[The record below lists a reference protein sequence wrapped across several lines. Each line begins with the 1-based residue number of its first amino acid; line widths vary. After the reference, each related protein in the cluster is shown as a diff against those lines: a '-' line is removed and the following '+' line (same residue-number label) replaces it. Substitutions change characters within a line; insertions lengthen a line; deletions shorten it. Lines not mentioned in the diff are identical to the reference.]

1 MPSDDADLSEWR
13 RGIDQAD
20 RDIVK
25 RIMERTELVRR
36 IGEAKRR
43 SGQAVYRPD
52 REKEVYENL
61 KRIVES
67 EFGEAPPMPLSILR
81 HIYREIMSGSIAVE
95 GGPVVSYLGP
105 PASFSHEATLF
116 RFGSAVRALP
126 VDTIPDVFRAVE
138 ATGSANFGVVPVDN
152 TTEGAVGVTLEMF
165 LRSELKV
172 YAEHYIRVTLNLL
185 HHEEADLNQIRRI
198 YTLRIAREQCR
209 EWLQQNLN
217 LAQVELV
224 ETPSTAAAARLAA
237 ERKDGAAIASQLAS
251 ETYGLKIIRAGIQEK
266 SYNITRFFVV
276 GAEQCAPTGDDKTS
290 IVCSVRDRP
299 GSLFRMLAPFERS
312 GINLTRIE
320 SRASRRAFGDYNF
333 FIDFEGHN
341 QDPGVRALLEELE
354 EHTSFLKLLGSYPR
368 MDLP

>member
-1 MPSDDADLSEWR
+1 MPSEDEELRQWR
-13 RGIDQAD
+13 EGIDHAD
-20 RDIVK
+20 QEIIRAIMRRTDLVRKIGEVK
-25 RIMERTELVRR
+25 RRV
-36 IGEAKRR
+36 GA
-43 SGQAVYRPD
+43 AVYRPD
-52 REKEVYENL
+52 REKEVYDNL
-61 KRIVES
+61 RRLVES
-67 EFGEAPPMPLSILR
+67 EFGAAPPMPLAILR

-116 RFGSAVRALP
+116 RFGSAVRALA

-138 ATGSANFGVVPVDN
+138 ALSSANFGVVPVDN

-185 HHEEADLNQIRRI
+185 HHEEMDLSAVRRI

-217 LAQVELV
+217 LSQIELV
-224 ETPSTAAAARLAA
+224 ETSSTAAAARLAA
-237 ERKDGAAIASQLAS
+237 ERKDGAAIASQLAA
-251 ETYGLKIIRAGIQEK
+251 ETYGLKVLRAGIQEK

-276 GAEQCAPTGDDKTS
+276 GAEQCPPTGDDKTS
-290 IVCSVRDRP
+290 MVCSVRDKP
-299 GSLFRMLAPFERS
+299 GSLYRMLTPFERS

-333 FIDFEGHN
+333 FIDFEGH
-341 QDPGVRALLEELE
+341 QQSEAVRAVLAEVE
-354 EHTSFLKLLGSYPR
+354 EHTSFLKILGSYPR